1 MGWLD
6 TMDRALGRM
15 IAAGRWLV
23 LPVALIL
30 FLQWPLRDFVQW
42 GSREANDLGQWIF
55 ALYVSL
61 AMTFATR
68 ERAHLAV
75 DAIAHDYPARLRAV
89 IARWGSVI
97 CVVPWT
103 IFMIWTVE
111 PTVQRDGKPPPFS
124 HLQTATAAVQD
135 QVNSNPS
142 NHPQK
147 KAFLNDEKKR
157 ATCRFCGDRP
167 DGSHSYWIKTGSVGP
182 IRFLVDSREL
192 RQDDRV
198 GRQ

>member
-6 TMDRALGRM
+6 TMDRALGRL
-15 IAAGRWLV
+15 IEAGRWLV

-75 DAIAHDYPARLRAV
+75 DAIAHDYPARVRSA
-89 IARWGSVI
+89 IARWGNAL
-97 CVVPWT
+97 CVVPWAL
-103 IFMIWTVE
+103 FMIWTVTA
-111 PTVQRDGKPPPFS
+111 TVERSVMALEKFPDTFNHGYFLIKIAALLLAVLAL
-124 HLQTATAAVQD
+124 LQTLLDA
-135 QVNSNPS
+135 
-142 NHPQK
+142 
-147 KAFLNDEKKR
+147 L
-157 ATCRFCGDRP
+157 RP
-167 DGSHSYWIKTGSVGP
+167 ARGP
-182 IRFLVDSREL
+182 
-192 RQDDRV
+192 
-198 GRQ
+198 

>member
-6 TMDRALGRM
+6 ATDRALGRL

-42 GSREANDLGQWIF
+42 GSREANDLGQWVF
-55 ALYVSL
+55 ALYVSM

-75 DAIAHDYPARLRAV
+75 DAIAHDYPARVRAA

-111 PTVQRDGKPPPFS
+111 PTVQRSVMSLERFPDTFNLGYFLIKVATLLLAVLAL
-124 HLQTATAAVQD
+124 LQTLLDA
-135 QVNSNPS
+135 
-142 NHPQK
+142 
-147 KAFLNDEKKR
+147 L
-157 ATCRFCGDRP
+157 RP
-167 DGSHSYWIKTGSVGP
+167 ARDH
-182 IRFLVDSREL
+182 
-192 RQDDRV
+192 
-198 GRQ
+198 